1 MAGKI
6 GVLDNEEIEI
16 TVGPPTAMG
25 VRAEE
30 HHAPWIAGA
39 ANPGD
44 DFVQELRVNG
54 WERGGLSRRVSTS
67 STTVCES

>member
-16 TVGPPTAMG
+16 AVRPSAAMC

-30 HHAPWIAGA
+30 HDAPWIAGA

-44 DFVQELRVNG
+44 DLVQ
-54 WERGGLSRRVSTS
+54 
-67 STTVCES
+67 